1 MDTSHSL
8 IFVEKAVLLARKRQ
22 RMLFF
27 LLPLSLSELEW
38 CLMARPHKRIVS
50 SLHSQLGSKEV
61 C

>member
-38 CLMARPHKRIVS
+38 CLMA
-50 SLHSQLGSKEV
+50 SLRHTG
-61 C
+61 